1 MNTLALGQGSFDL
14 SRIGRRSRWWRWW
27 WWWRRG
33 SKTAP
38 LHPEYFHRVGTRLP
52 RGSIKTK
59 GRKRERDDEE
69 SYVSSPYVIVRKR
82 GMKNRVRQFRTMGTG
97 RVEDTRRDIT
107 VGEKLVSSDRK
118 RAIKTIVA
126 VLIRAWFP

>member
-1 MNTLALGQGSFDL
+1 MVVVVVVEE
-14 SRIGRRSRWWRWW
+14 
-27 WWWRRG
+27 G

-69 SYVSSPYVIVRKR
+69 SYESSPYVIVRKR
-82 GMKNRVRQFRTMGTG
+82 GMKNRVRQFRTMGTS
-97 RVEDTRRDIT
+97 RRLRDTRRRDIT

-118 RAIKTIVA
+118 RD
-126 VLIRAWFP
+126 